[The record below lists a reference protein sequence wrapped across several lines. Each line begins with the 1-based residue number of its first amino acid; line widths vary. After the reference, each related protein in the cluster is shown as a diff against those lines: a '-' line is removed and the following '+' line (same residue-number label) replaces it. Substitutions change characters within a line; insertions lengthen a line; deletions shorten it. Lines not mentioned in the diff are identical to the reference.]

1 MVISCDSCGAR
12 FRFDG
17 SLFGG
22 AGGARIRCRRC
33 GGMIDVRNPTAVDR
47 KQTVESPPAESRPEP
62 PPLPSAS
69 AQTPGNPA
77 TRDIPFLRVG
87 GLTGGKEQA
96 RDRRGTSLILYTV
109 LIIGTLLLGSAGL
122 GYLGSS
128 TGGRKPD
135 KAVGS
140 DPGTQGMFTGSGKRF
155 EFDNLETYYHR
166 NRESG
171 GIFVLKGRVTLA
183 GGAGGK
189 GRIRVNAS
197 VLNPDKGC
205 IAAKTVYAGNLVPDE
220 DLLHRDRAYIEQALS
235 GNGGGATAKDG
246 ASPLSSLP
254 FMVVF
259 FDVPNNIADFH
270 LAAEQ
275 LAD

>member
-1 MVISCDSCGAR
+1 
-12 FRFDG
+12 
-17 SLFGG
+17 
-22 AGGARIRCRRC
+22 
-33 GGMIDVRNPTAVDR
+33 MIDVRNPSAVDR
-47 KQTVESPPAESRPEP
+47 KDSVASPPAESRPEP
-62 PPLPSAS
+62 PPFPSAS
-69 AQTPGNPA
+69 AKSFGNPA
-77 TRDIPFLRVG
+77 TGDIPYLRVD
-87 GLTGGKEQA
+87 GLTGEKEKT
-96 RDRRGTSLILYTV
+96 RDRRSTSLILHTV
-109 LIIGTLLLGSAGL
+109 LIIGIFLAGIAGL

-135 KAVGS
+135 KAVAS
-140 DPGTQGMFTGSGKRF
+140 DPGTQGSVTGSGNRF

-197 VLNPDKGC
+197 VLNPDKGF
-205 IAAKTVYAGNLVPDE
+205 IAAKSVYAGNLVADE
-220 DLLHRDRAYIEQALS
+220 DLLQRDRAYIEQALS
-235 GNGGGATAKDG
+235 GIAGGAPAKNG
-246 ASPLSSLP
+246 ASPPSSLP

-275 LAD
+275 MVD